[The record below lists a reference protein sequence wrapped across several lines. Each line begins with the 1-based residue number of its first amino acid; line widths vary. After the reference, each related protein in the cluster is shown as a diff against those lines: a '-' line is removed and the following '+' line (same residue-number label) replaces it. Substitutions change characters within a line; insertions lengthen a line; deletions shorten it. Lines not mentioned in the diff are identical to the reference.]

1 MIDKFNKYWDG
12 KYNLALV
19 IATILDPTKK
29 MDFLELFYEKVCQS
43 FEDYEVSM
51 ELTKTWLIKNFE
63 EYEGLSRRRSLMPRE
78 SATRSVVGSPV
89 LGKSRIQEEFAEF
102 RSVRRGSHALRS

>member
-51 ELTKTWLIKNFE
+51 E
-63 EYEGLSRRRSLMPRE
+63 GLSRRRSLMPRE